1 MVCDRRENDGLC
13 LSPVSRPDSLCGPM
27 VVSYCTKIRSRLL
40 RDYRTSPIR
49 LSPIIGENPEGI
61 LAKVQWTSANWRKY
75 SRYIGESSVDI
86 RQLAKVQGVHW
97 RISREWIG
105 ESRIELH
112 EWRWHIHI
120 VSNVQELC
128 LTSVAQ
134 PGGRQV
140 GNCPFHLEVYPSKFL
155 SESSCPLKYY
165 FFKIVFFNFSM
176 REQSYFLSLV

>member
-1 MVCDRRENDGLC
+1 VIRIYVCW
-13 LSPVSRPDSLCGPM
+13 DSG
-27 VVSYCTKIRSRLL
+27 
-40 RDYRTSPIR
+40 TSPIR

-75 SRYIGESSVDI
+75 SGYIGESSVNI

-120 VSNVQELC
+120 VSNVQEIC

-134 PGGRQV
+134 PGRGETNGQLPISF
-140 GNCPFHLEVYPSKFL
+140 GGLPIEVFIRKFL
-155 SESSCPLKYY
+155 HIEILLFQNC
-165 FFKIVFFNFSM
+165 FFNFSM
-176 REQSYFLSLV
+176 RGQLYFLSLV

>member
-1 MVCDRRENDGLC
+1 M
-13 LSPVSRPDSLCGPM
+13 
-27 VVSYCTKIRSRLL
+27 
-40 RDYRTSPIR
+40 
-49 LSPIIGENPEGI
+49 
-61 LAKVQWTSANWRKY
+61 
-75 SRYIGESSVDI
+75 DI

-134 PGGRQV
+134 PGGGKWTIAHFIWRLA
-140 GNCPFHLEVYPSKFL
+140 H
-155 SESSCPLKYY
+155 
-165 FFKIVFFNFSM
+165 
-176 REQSYFLSLV
+176 